1 LVTGSE
7 REKFNA
13 IAQYYV
19 EKKIGEQFIKARLT
33 RVCKGV
39 HFKRHQP
46 IA

>member
-7 REKFNA
+7 REKFS
-13 IAQYYV
+13 AQYDV
-19 EKKIGEQFIKARLT
+19 EKKIGGQFIKARLT

-39 HFKRHQP
+39 NFKRQQP